1 MMNSTNNLIASSLP
15 GRLRLRH
22 RALRNSAQLD
32 ILHAAV
38 ARWRGVITVTANP
51 RAGSLLI
58 QYGPA
63 RLAPARIE
71 ARTSAAAEKIMGISG
86 SAGVDDKT
94 TATPSRSPGGTPRVF
109 ANRWAKR
116 GMLASLAVSLLLAG
130 AGRKRWHW
138 LTGVVF
144 LHALSVHLWV
154 HRRHVLR

>member
-51 RAGSLLI
+51 RTGSLLI
-58 QYGPA
+58 QYDPA

-71 ARTSAAAEKIMGISG
+71 ARTSAAAEKIMGIS
-86 SAGVDDKT
+86 T
-94 TATPSRSPGGTPRVF
+94 
-109 ANRWAKR
+109 
-116 GMLASLAVSLLLAG
+116 
-130 AGRKRWHW
+130 
-138 LTGVVF
+138 
-144 LHALSVHLWV
+144 
-154 HRRHVLR
+154 